1 MLGYTNED
9 INNMHDALS
18 KAAFYLPPAQTEII
32 AGLQEVKS
40 FLDGLWAEGY
50 LD

>member
-9 INNMHDALS
+9 INAMQDAIT
-18 KAAFYLPPAQTEII
+18 KASFYLPPAQDQILN
-32 AGLQEVKS
+32 GLNEVQS

-50 LD
+50 LE